1 MRTLRLTVPAPEG
14 LGGELIGVPA
24 GADLDLDLRLESV
37 MEGVLVS
44 GTVTAPLSGECGR
57 CLERVDTTST
67 VDLQELFAYA
77 DSDDQDEDVSLMEGD
92 LLDLEP
98 SLRDAVVLALPLTP
112 LCREDC
118 AGLCAECGERL
129 DDLPEDHAHDAP
141 DPRWAALQSAF
152 DARPKPARPGTTPG
166 PPRTRSSSD
175 GRPEAQDVAQQHP
188 LAPCAVEDHCP
199 RAHHCDRGHVTLPHT
214 VCPECGRYDKRT
226 VITV

>member
-1 MRTLRLTVPAPEG
+1 VPENRKPQHRLDPRQPLVLDTRELGRRPGSMRTLRQTVPAPEG

-24 GADLDLDLRLESV
+24 GADVDLDLRLESV

-44 GTVTAPLSGECGR
+44 GTVTAPLTGECGR

-67 VDLQELFAYA
+67 V
-77 DSDDQDEDVSLMEGD
+77 DVSLMEGD

-129 DDLPEDHAHDAP
+129 DDLPEDHGHDAP

-152 DARPKPARPGTTPG
+152 HAPGTTPQT
-166 PPRTRSSSD
+166 RTTQSTT
-175 GRPEAQDVAQQHP
+175 
-188 LAPCAVEDHCP
+188 EDQ
-199 RAHHCDRGHVTLPHT
+199 
-214 VCPECGRYDKRT
+214 E
-226 VITV
+226 